1 MCNDES
7 LAKLSVDTSGR
18 QTEENIEI
26 KEIDSIQNIE
36 QYLNCANC
44 TKKIMQGTCTNVLKC
59 DNCGFLMRSAR
70 CTPKISARVVVLSDA
85 KQLTLRI
92 NEDILS
98 KMLAVDVQTIDANT
112 LAERLFL
119 LENFMLSYN
128 SETFVVTKVNM

>member
-1 MCNDES
+1 
-7 LAKLSVDTSGR
+7 
-18 QTEENIEI
+18 
-26 KEIDSIQNIE
+26 
-36 QYLNCANC
+36 
-44 TKKIMQGTCTNVLKC
+44 
-59 DNCGFLMRSAR
+59 MRSAR
-70 CTPKISARVVVLSDA
+70 CTPKFSARVVVLSDA

-128 SETFVVTKVNM
+128 RETFVVTKVNM

>member
-1 MCNDES
+1 
-7 LAKLSVDTSGR
+7 
-18 QTEENIEI
+18 
-26 KEIDSIQNIE
+26 
-36 QYLNCANC
+36 
-44 TKKIMQGTCTNVLKC
+44 
-59 DNCGFLMRSAR
+59 MRSAR